1 MVNYKNILHNSSQR
15 SMSISLKFIVHLW
28 NLPMQSVHI
37 TTDVVSSNLDQDEVY
52 NIISQFVSDLQ
63 QVGSFLWVLRFP
75 PTIKL
80 TAMI

>member
-1 MVNYKNILHNSSQR
+1 
-15 SMSISLKFIVHLW
+15 MSISLKFIVHLW
-28 NLPMQSVHI
+28 NLPMQSGHI
-37 TTDVVSSNLDQDEVY
+37 TTAVVSSNLDQGEVY